1 MKKNYIGHLM
11 AVITIIIWGTT
22 FISTK
27 ILLEQFSA
35 EEILAYRFFMAFL
48 ILVII
53 YPKNFKILSF
63 KEEMLFCLLGITGI
77 SFYYW
82 TENLALKYTYASNV
96 GLIVSVIPIFTA
108 VIAHFTNKDEK
119 LTPNLLMGFLVAMIG
134 IIIVIY
140 NGRILKL
147 GSAGDF
153 IAMLSAILFSVY
165 SILIK
170 KVSSKYNQL
179 FIVRKIFFYGILT
192 MIPILFFSN
201 VHLFEGLH
209 LNTKVIL
216 NMLFLSIF
224 ASVLCFIMWN
234 KAISSIGS
242 VKTTN
247 YIYLVPLITIITSII
262 ILKEKVNLLMLFGG
276 VLILSG
282 VYINESKWIG
292 NKLRILFEY
301 KNLTIRKEER

>member
-1 MKKNYIGHLM
+1 MNKIYLGHLM
-11 AVITIIIWGTT
+11 AIITIIIWGTT

-35 EEILAYRFFMAFL
+35 EEILAYRFFIAFL
-48 ILVII
+48 ILTLI
-53 YPKNFKILSF
+53 YHKNFKILSI

-96 GLIVSVIPIFTA
+96 GLIVSAIPIFTA
-108 VIAHFTNKDEK
+108 VIAHFTNKDER

-153 IAMLSAILFSVY
+153 IAMLSAISFSIY

-170 KVSSKYNQL
+170 KVSSKYNQF
-179 FIVRKIFFYGILT
+179 FIVRKIFFYGILN

-201 VHLFEGLH
+201 VHLFKGLH

-234 KAISSIGS
+234 KAISIIGS
-242 VKTTN
+242 VKATN
-247 YIYLVPLITIITSII
+247 YIYVVPLITIVTSII
-262 ILKEKVNLLMLFGG
+262 VLKEKVNLLMILGG

-292 NKLRILFEY
+292 SKLRLLF
-301 KNLTIRKEER
+301 